1 MASRL
6 LVIWVTLIIVHFA
19 KRCVYVCAN
28 VRGNV
33 IIAIFV
39 CIITQWIFVIQK
51 IFVDKLTS
59 AQGHFRQ
66 VSSEKKNSIAGQI
79 VALKHFNLVITYVI
93 GLFCLS
99 LKHAFIPNW
108 VKIISSLFLMNFRI
122 KMICNEHFLKRFL
135 SSDDDI
141 VWNFWS
147 ESLCVHLVCQCY
159 RSPLL

>member
-6 LVIWVTLIIVHFA
+6 LVIWATLRGVIIVHFA
-19 KRCVYVCAN
+19 KRCVHVYVCTN

-66 VSSEKKNSIAGQI
+66 VRIKKQHRWPNCRFKAFQLGNYICNSTFLP
-79 VALKHFNLVITYVI
+79 VAKTCIY
-93 GLFCLS
+93 S
-99 LKHAFIPNW
+99 W
-108 VKIISSLFLMNFRI
+108 VKIISSLFLMDFKI
-122 KMICNEHFLKRFL
+122 KMICNEYFLKRFL

-147 ESLCVHLVCQCY
+147 ESLC
-159 RSPLL
+159 SIWLLNAIDLP